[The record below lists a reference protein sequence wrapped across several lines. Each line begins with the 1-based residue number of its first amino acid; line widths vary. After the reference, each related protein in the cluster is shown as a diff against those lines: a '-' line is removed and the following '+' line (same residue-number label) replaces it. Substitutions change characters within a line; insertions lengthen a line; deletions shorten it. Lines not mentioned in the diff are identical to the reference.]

1 MVLNKAHLDFLYRCI
16 NVRKIYV
23 LKHKLLKSVY
33 AYKIRLLKIVI
44 CTKIGNG
51 PMEVKRDT
59 YLKQLNFRK
68 DNGNQ

>member
-1 MVLNKAHLDFLYRCI
+1 MH
-16 NVRKIYV
+16 VRKIYV

>member
-1 MVLNKAHLDFLYRCI
+1 M
-16 NVRKIYV
+16 

-51 PMEVKRDT
+51 PIEIKQDT
-59 YLKQLNFRK
+59 YLKQLNYRK